1 MWWGLG
7 TPGLQFAAK
16 MGLKVVVWILRMDRW
31 NYRGFWIWSHDRGCQ
46 ERECGEGCAAV
57 GCRRWNDGRLEMGLD
72 AVIILPESQ
81 KAFDYG
87 RLWTWPLKESW

>member
-1 MWWGLG
+1 
-7 TPGLQFAAK
+7 
-16 MGLKVVVWILRMDRW
+16 
-31 NYRGFWIWSHDRGCQ
+31 
-46 ERECGEGCAAV
+46 
-57 GCRRWNDGRLEMGLD
+57 MGLD